1 MPRRSALPR
10 PALTLNP
17 HSFLASSRL
26 GFVTNRDSMLPQRF
40 GELAGDARSPSLVRQ
55 PPLSL
60 RSSLPV
66 LRSPVTFA
74 ELIRLLEPRA
84 SASLLARSRGSR
96 NTNHSSVPPSSAP
109 ELLGSPRLRRARR
122 ALPLWLK
129 TGAGPAF
136 PRTPA
141 ASRHLEAIGQCLS
154 CLAAVETPLIPSETA
169 GALAALGLHGFPDS
183 VGTQSRPRTGLVS

>member
-1 MPRRSALPR
+1 
-10 PALTLNP
+10 
-17 HSFLASSRL
+17 
-26 GFVTNRDSMLPQRF
+26 MLPQRF

-154 CLAAVETPLIPSETA
+154 CLGFARATPAAVETPLIPSETA